1 MFKSWSKK
9 NNITIVFKLQFHA
22 TQVPKMKK
30 STLMIALVP
39 DDVGKPTI
47 KLEKVAIQDG
57 TCIWENPIFESVRVV
72 KDSKSGKLH
81 EKIYHFVVSTGSS
94 KSGFLGEASLDF
106 ADFAAQIEPLTVSLP
121 LKFANS
127 GATLHVMIQ
136 NVEGFIDQR
145 NQKDNGNASL
155 RHQPS
160 YCSTDE
166 SYNIEDSCRLLPPL
180 RQNSMPA
187 RGTFEAIATKNNM
200 RRRSN
205 ADYSLG
211 SASDGSLVE
220 WTNSVEDNLPR
231 LQEPSDDTTENP
243 QKEASSLTRKAE
255 VSEVA
260 LQSLQKLLEKECS
273 RAQNMSRQIFSLR
286 EERDMF
292 KTKYEQVKSQ
302 QNLSNET
309 ETSKK
314 LQSEIED
321 TRLQLE
327 AAKEELICEKEFN
340 VNLRLQLQT
349 TQNATSELLL
359 AVRELEAMLEQKKKE
374 ILENTKGQDNT
385 TELNLLK
392 KIADQNSEI
401 DIYHRQCE
409 QLNDHINELTMEYE
423 HLKKENLHITLRFKQ
438 GQAQQIMLEDENS
451 TYLATIE
458 QLESQVERLEE
469 KIKKQADEF
478 SESLV
483 CITELENQVNDLER
497 ELKVQAENIQEELH
511 AMECAKIEQEERAI
525 LAEETLKKTRHDNTL
540 TSERFRDEYKR
551 LSVEMAM
558 KVEENE
564 KMTIKANAESDE
576 LRKQNKLLEEKLQKC
591 KEELRLM
598 TNQNELKLQ
607 ELLNQIDSKGKTIEM
622 MSQELE
628 NVSEQFEDVQKYSDE
643 KEEAFSKL
651 MIENYALSKGKP
663 TEKVTK
669 IIMQENKNEDT
680 ILGTLLSQVETFKIQ
695 HSELKD
701 SLHKEQVEKENMKK
715 HISKLGELKQKEAK
729 LSATEKKL
737 KNKEGQTPATHMNL
751 ASRDNEYAAPLS
763 STKKQ
768 HFKKSKSDM
777 HKELDGANS
786 TVENSGKGGTI
797 DNSAE
802 NKVCLAPHKS
812 EGKTCTANEVILVNY
827 DHDGECHMS
836 ELLNELAT
844 LKERNK
850 YTESELKEM
859 QERYS
864 EVSLKFAEVEGERQ
878 QLALALRNL
887 KNGKKN

>member
-1 MFKSWSKK
+1 MFKSWTKK
-9 NNITIVFKLQFHA
+9 NKITIVFKLQFHA

-39 DDVGKPTI
+39 DDVGKPTV

-57 TCIWENPIFESVRVV
+57 TCTWENPIFESVKLV
-72 KDSKSGKLH
+72 KDSKSGKLK
-81 EKIYHFVVSTGSS
+81 EKIYHFAVSTGSS
-94 KSGFLGEASLDF
+94 KSGFLGEASLDL

-127 GATLHVMIQ
+127 GVTLHVMIQ
-136 NVEGFIDQR
+136 NVEGFTDQR
-145 NQKDNGNASL
+145 NREDNGNASL
-155 RHQPS
+155 RHQLS
-160 YCSTDE
+160 YCSIDE

-187 RGTFEAIATKNNM
+187 RGTFEAIATKTHM

-205 ADYSLG
+205 TDYSLG
-211 SASDGSLVE
+211 SASDGSLVD
-220 WTNSVEDNLPR
+220 WTNSLEDNLPR
-231 LQEPSDDTTENP
+231 LQEPSDNTTENP
-243 QKEASSLTRKAE
+243 KKEVSSLKRQAE
-255 VSEVA
+255 LSELA
-260 LQSLQKLLEKECS
+260 LESLQKLLEKECS

-286 EERDMF
+286 EERDML

-302 QNLSNET
+302 QNLCNET
-309 ETSKK
+309 KTSKT

-327 AAKEELICEKEFN
+327 AIKEELVCEKELS
-340 VNLRLQLQT
+340 VNLRLQLQK
-349 TQNATSELLL
+349 TQNSNSELLL
-359 AVRELEAMLEQKKKE
+359 AVREFEAMLEQKNKE

-409 QLNDHINELTMEYE
+409 QLNDHISELTMKYE
-423 HLKKENLHITLRFKQ
+423 LLKKENLHITLRFKQ

-497 ELKVQAENIQEELH
+497 ELKLQAENIQEDLH

-525 LAEETLKKTRHDNTL
+525 QAEETLRKTRHDNTL
-540 TSERFRDEYKR
+540 TSERFRDECRR

-564 KMTIKANAESDE
+564 KMTIKASAESDE
-576 LRKQNKLLEEKLQKC
+576 LRKQNKLLQEKLQKC
-591 KEELRLM
+591 NEELRMM
-598 TNQNELKLQ
+598 TNQNELKQ
-607 ELLNQIDSKGKTIEM
+607 ELLDQIDSKGKTIEM
-622 MSQELE
+622 MSRELE
-628 NVSEQFEDVQKYSDE
+628 NESEQIEDVQRYSNE
-643 KEEAFSKL
+643 KL
-651 MIENYALSKGKP
+651 MIEDYALSKGKS

-669 IIMQENKNEDT
+669 MIMQEDKNEDT
-680 ILGTLLSQVETFKIQ
+680 ILGTLLSEVETFNIQ
-695 HSELKD
+695 HTELKD
-701 SLHKEQVEKENMKK
+701 SLHKEQVEKENMEK
-715 HISKLGELKQKEAK
+715 HISKLEGKLMQKKAK
-729 LSATEKKL
+729 FSATEKKL

-751 ASRDNEYAAPLS
+751 ASRDNECTAPLS
-763 STKKQ
+763 STKE
-768 HFKKSKSDM
+768 HYKKSKSDM
-777 HKELDGANS
+777 HKELDGTNT
-786 TVENSGKGGTI
+786 TVENSGKGGTLGH
-797 DNSAE
+797 SAE

-812 EGKTCTANEVILVNY
+812 EGKTCTANEAILFNY
-827 DHDGECHMS
+827 DRDCECHTS
-836 ELLNELAT
+836 ELLNELAI

-850 YTESELKEM
+850 YKESELKEM
-859 QERYS
+859 QDRYS
-864 EVSLKFAEVEGERQ
+864 DISLKFAEVEGERQ